1 MMCKATLFLPRV
13 PGYGAILASTVL
25 LASCISARVD
35 YVVPVSIMAIIY
47 DDVSGEPLNGVE
59 ALLRLEAKR
68 TGEVEVSLGK
78 ASDETINSEHVF
90 EWGRAVGPLEWQLG
104 IGRYDNRLT
113 LCFRKPGYE
122 PTMASFY
129 LDDLPRQDKKY
140 VVSLGKV
147 FLKKSAK

>member
-1 MMCKATLFLPRV
+1 MRRSILCGHGAW
-13 PGYGAILASTVL
+13 GYGAILASAL
-25 LASCISARVD
+25 FFASCITARVD
-35 YVVPVSIMAIIY
+35 YVIPVSIMATAY

-68 TGEVEVSLGK
+68 TGEMEVSLGR
-78 ASDETINSEHVF
+78 ASDETINREHVF
-90 EWGRAVGPLEWQLG
+90 EWGRAVGPLEWHLG
-104 IGRYDNRLT
+104 IGRCENRLT

-122 PTMASFY
+122 PTIASFY
-129 LDDLPRQDKKY
+129 LDDLPRQDKKC